1 MKQKN
6 YRWLV
11 YSVILGVLAAVLYV
25 AFQDIMPVS
34 RHVENTVEIN
44 FEK

>member
-11 YSVILGVLAAVLYV
+11 YTLIIGIFAAVLYI

-34 RHVENTVEIN
+34 HHVENTVEIN